1 MNSLLY
7 SIRGFKVGDPA
18 FTFDYESKGFD
29 RSVWSK
35 VESSP
40 ESDIDEND
48 PSQYFEFIA
57 NRDGSN
63 VNFFGNSAVPERRG
77 YYKVNGIRQD
87 GAINALNFS
96 SGDTVKICYGKNS
109 FDTFICKKLNYLMSI
124 TSGRIPAIKSNNL
137 SSCFENCYG
146 LTSIPAGL
154 FDNNPQATNFNGCF
168 RSSGLT
174 LIPEG
179 LFDNCPN
186 ITEVV
191 YCFNSTKITSIP
203 EGLFDNCPNISG
215 FNYCFQYCY
224 DLTSIPEGLFDNCPN
239 ASWFMSCFDYCR
251 SLTSIP
257 VGLFDK
263 NTQARFFDSCFE
275 HCSSLIVNVQIGS
288 TVSASFTVDNF
299 ANDTKEKGT
308 VHCKEGSRAYTVFS
322 ESTTANVN
330 VLTY

>member
-1 MNSLLY
+1 M
-7 SIRGFKVGDPA
+7 R
-18 FTFDYESKGFD
+18 
-29 RSVWSK
+29 
-35 VESSP
+35 
-40 ESDIDEND
+40 
-48 PSQYFEFIA
+48 
-57 NRDGSN
+57 
-63 VNFFGNSAVPERRG
+63 
-77 YYKVNGIRQD
+77 
-87 GAINALNFS
+87 
-96 SGDTVKICYGKNS
+96 
-109 FDTFICKKLNYLMSI
+109 I
-124 TSGRIPAIKSNNL
+124 TSGRIPTIKSDMFAACFQ
-137 SSCFENCYG
+137 SCFGLTSIPAELFDNNPQISNFNSCFRSSG

-154 FDNNPQATNFNGCF
+154 FDN
-168 RSSGLT
+168 
-174 LIPEG
+174 
-179 LFDNCPN
+179 CPN
-186 ITEVV
+186 ITEVAS
-191 YCFNSTKITSIP
+191 CFTSTKITSIP

-215 FNYCFQYCY
+215 FEYCFQYCY

-308 VHCKEGSRAYTVFS
+308 VYCKEGSRAYTVFS

>member
-35 VESSP
+35 VESPP

-57 NRDGSN
+57 SRDGSS
-63 VNFFGNSAVPERRG
+63 VNFFGDSAVPEKG
-77 YYKVNGIRQD
+77 VYYKVNNVRQD
-87 GAINALNFS
+87 GSVNALNFS
-96 SGDTVKICYGKNS
+96 SEDTVKICYGKNS

-124 TSGRIPAIKSNNL
+124 TSGRIPTIKSNNL
-137 SSCFENCYG
+137 SSCFENCYA

-154 FDNNPQATNFNGCF
+154 FDNNPQATNFNNCF
-168 RSSGLT
+168 YYSG
-174 LIPEG
+174 
-179 LFDNCPN
+179 
-186 ITEVV
+186 
-191 YCFNSTKITSIP
+191 
-203 EGLFDNCPNISG
+203 
-215 FNYCFQYCY
+215 
-224 DLTSIPEGLFDNCPN
+224 LTSIPEGLFDNCPN